1 MTYARTSDEMPPL
14 NKMGVILRNSKL
26 LRDAGKAA
34 ASQWADFRSK
44 KTNDVLTAYV
54 TSLAEILGST
64 FFVAKALGMDLTGFR
79 AAEAAVQEL
88 LGNVTKGTLS
98 FKTLAPTNLG
108 KVSLAMRDVLL
119 STRELVTDAQDMQ
132 GADLTMDETTMDETP
147 MDLIIFGSDM
157 SIVLSAL
164 VIVFKNL
171 HGDIRAIVK
180 ARNETLR
187 FFKVLGEEAMGAMP
201 PEGSV
206 EEGANIILATSLRK
220 ATCMLRKNPERGF
233 HLLGSVERL
242 ILESRS

>member
-14 NKMGVILRNSKL
+14 NKMGMILRNSKL

-34 ASQWADFRSK
+34 ATQWADFRSK

-54 TSLAEILGST
+54 TSLAEILNST

-79 AAEAAVQEL
+79 SSEAAVQEL

-132 GADLTMDETTMDETP
+132 GADLVMDETP
-147 MDLIIFGSDM
+147 MDLIIFGSDL

-171 HGDIRAIVK
+171 HGDIRAIIK

-187 FFKVLGEEAMGAMP
+187 FFKVLGEEALGAMP

-242 ILESRS
+242 MFESRS